1 MDCLRT
7 YLIDTA
13 EEEREREGGRE
24 ERARERDKDKERERR
39 WREELRQTEIL
50 VRE

>member
-13 EEEREREGGRE
+13 EDERERGRE
-24 ERARERDKDKERERR
+24 RGKSEREIKTKRERR